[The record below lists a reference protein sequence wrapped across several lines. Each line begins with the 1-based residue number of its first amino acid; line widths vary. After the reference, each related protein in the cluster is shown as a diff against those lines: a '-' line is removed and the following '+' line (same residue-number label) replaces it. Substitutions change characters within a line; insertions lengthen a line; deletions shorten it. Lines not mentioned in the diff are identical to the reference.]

1 MTTKKRVDTLR
12 LLVGQNPLLSQ
23 STKLTALYGELN
35 RLLAIRTAKHDSRWL
50 LSVLHTTRA
59 LDTTLSELL
68 TAKHWGAGTNLNAH
82 LVVLAKHNV
91 VTAAELAA
99 FRKEIVHKRNKYMHE
114 AGATPTQLEADRML
128 REMESCLA
136 IVTARL

>member
-1 MTTKKRVDTLR
+1 MTTSTSVETLR
-12 LLVGQNPLLSQ
+12 LLVAQNSLLSQ
-23 STKLTALYGELN
+23 SAKLTALYSELN

-68 TAKHWGAGTNLNAH
+68 TAKRWGAGTNLNAH
-82 LVVLAKHNV
+82 LKVLAQHNV
-91 VTAAELAA
+91 VTAGELAA

-114 AGATPTQLEADRML
+114 AGPRQINSRPTGFCARWRAASPL
-128 REMESCLA
+128 SPLA
-136 IVTARL
+136 